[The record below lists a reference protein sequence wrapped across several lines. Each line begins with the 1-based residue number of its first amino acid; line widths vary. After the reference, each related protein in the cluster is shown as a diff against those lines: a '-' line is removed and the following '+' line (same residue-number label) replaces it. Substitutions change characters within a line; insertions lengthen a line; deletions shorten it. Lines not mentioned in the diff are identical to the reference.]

1 MTSSGED
8 LGSNLQ
14 GLSISEAME
23 TKCEDGG
30 GMNYDHSSR
39 RDSLDLGA
47 VSFKAFEN
55 DEFAEIHYRDAEDG
69 RGAAA
74 LESANL
80 PQITSNNGNIE
91 NDSDSDSD
99 SGWQIMPT
107 IASYNIYDEKGQ
119 LSIRPYE
126 VRSLQTPSQEELSSK
141 DKSNTKT
148 TFGYT
153 KVAAEEQ
160 AQRSFQTN
168 RKTDFL
174 FDHRRL
180 RNDSSRGTLASDEK
194 AKDAMETDH
203 DSDSSEFSQDEKDD
217 EETFYDEYEDDV
229 EPMDDLNPD
238 TQLDATKNMLTEKEK
253 FAYVGAI
260 NVLINQICTELATL
274 CLCVDNI
281 TSHRK
286 LARRLQFAQKDTA
299 AWKTDI
305 LERIYTHLNVS
316 DEEIIMIEQL
326 SNHGVRLED
335 LCKCL
340 KTHQKVEN
348 PFEEHDDSK
357 NDENNEEEKIEK
369 EQKSPNEK
377 ESDIRES
384 CESTTS
390 SVTKRNLEDEA
401 EDNKESYGIN
411 MPNEV
416 VNPDMIKDK
425 SRIDIDVAWTVI
437 CDLFLLL
444 LQDAAYDARSRILLL
459 RFAEVLNVTGLEV
472 AEFERRIT
480 DSLDMEQSTEDQNW
494 DETKLMKDRR
504 KRRRRKKLCYVGLA
518 MVGGS
523 LVLGLSGGLLAP
535 VIGAGIAA
543 GLSTVGITGATGFL
557 TGAGGATAV
566 AVTSTAI
573 GGNIGFKG
581 MKRRMGSVRTFE
593 FCPLH
598 NNRRVNLLISVSGW
612 MIGNVDD
619 VRLPYSTV
627 DPVEGD
633 LYSLNWEPEMLKS
646 IGESITIIANE
657 LFATT
662 IQQVLGATVLTAF
675 ISAIQWPMW
684 LSKLSYILDNPW
696 NVSLDRAWSAGKIL
710 ADTLI
715 AKNLGQRPTTLMGFS
730 LGSRVIFSC
739 LVELCKKKAFGLVEN
754 VYLFGTP
761 VIKNKEQLVMA
772 RSVVSGRFVNAYS
785 EKDWMLAYLFRAAA
799 GGFSTVMG
807 ITPITNVEGIENFDC
822 TDVVDGHLAYRKNMP
837 KLLKRLGISVVS
849 EQFVEIEEDVDFGEI
864 KRKRKLVE
872 DVDAAQKKLSEK
884 KKHNSWVPKWLKP
897 KKSKWRSMVEDTVE
911 EGKEIEIPAQA
922 AKEEDMISD
931 STRESM
937 KEPST
942 KAGAEEGTTE
952 KNEEDDE
959 AENPSKK
966 DPVLIDHGA
975 LMNEL
980 KLIKQAI
987 HEEQRHKKKE
997 MKEDEEE
1004 EDKDESEGNTADETP
1019 NASIS
1024 EKNKSSRQ
1032 SSYGAPQSPGN
1043 FQLLG
1048 AGRTI
1053 LPEDDD
1059 MFKQRNKSGMTFEFP
1074 DDI

>member
-1 MTSSGED
+1 MTSPGED
-8 LGSNLQ
+8 LGSKLQ
-14 GLSISEAME
+14 GLSISEAKE
-23 TKCEDGG
+23 TKNEEDDRISCDPG
-30 GMNYDHSSR
+30 SR
-39 RDSLDLGA
+39 GNSLDLGS
-47 VSFKAFEN
+47 VSFKTFKNE
-55 DEFAEIHYRDAEDG
+55 EVAEIHYRDAEEDG
-69 RGAAA
+69 GEAAA
-74 LESANL
+74 LESARL
-80 PQITSNNGNIE
+80 PTITTSNGESE
-91 NDSDSDSD
+91 NDTDSDSE
-99 SGWQIMPT
+99 WQIMPT

-126 VRSLQTPSQEELSSK
+126 VKSLHTPSQEELSSK
-141 DKSNTKT
+141 DKKNTKT

-160 AQRSFQTN
+160 AQRSFQSN

-174 FDHRRL
+174 FDHKRL
-180 RNDSSRGTLASDEK
+180 YNNDSSRGTLASDEK
-194 AKDAMETDH
+194 TKETTEIDQ
-203 DSDSSEFSQDEKDD
+203 DSDSSESWQDEEDD
-217 EETFYDEYEDDV
+217 ETVFYDEYEDDV
-229 EPMDDLNPD
+229 EPMNDLSPD

-253 FAYVGAI
+253 FAYVGAV
-260 NVLINQICTELATL
+260 NVLLNQICTELATL

-299 AWKTDI
+299 AWKLDI
-305 LERIYTHLNVS
+305 LERIYMHLNLS
-316 DEEIIMIEQL
+316 DEEIRMIEQL

-340 KTHQKVEN
+340 KTHQNVEN
-348 PFEEHDDSK
+348 PFEKTDDNK
-357 NDENNEEEKIEK
+357 NDNEHGTEKIDR
-369 EQKSPNEK
+369 
-377 ESDIRES
+377 ESDNGES

-401 EDNKESYGIN
+401 EENKESNDKSI
-411 MPNEV
+411 PNEV
-416 VNPDMIKDK
+416 VNPETIKDK
-425 SRIDIDVAWTVI
+425 SRIEIDVAWTVI

-444 LQDAAYDARSRILLL
+444 LQDAAYDSRSRILLL

-494 DETKLMKDRR
+494 DETQLMKDRR
-504 KRRRRKKLCYVGLA
+504 KRRKRKKLCYVGLA

-593 FCPLH
+593 FYPLH

-612 MIGNVDD
+612 MIGNEDD

-633 LYSLNWEPEMLKS
+633 LYSLHWEPEMLKS

-799 GGFSTVMG
+799 GGFKTVMG
-807 ITPITNVEGIENFDC
+807 ITPIGNVEGVENFDC

-849 EQFVEIEEDVDFGEI
+849 ENFVDIEESVDFEEI

-884 KKHNSWVPKWLKP
+884 KKRNSWVPKWLKP

-911 EGKEIEIPAQA
+911 EGKEIEIPTQ
-922 AKEEDMISD
+922 KEEDTTNDPTID
-931 STRESM
+931 SL
-937 KEPST
+937 KEGVG
-942 KAGAEEGTTE
+942 KEAYEENEEEGET
-952 KNEEDDE
+952 
-959 AENPSKK
+959 ENPSKK

-987 HEEQRHKKKE
+987 YEEKQKNK
-997 MKEDEEE
+997 
-1004 EDKDESEGNTADETP
+1004 EGNGKNEGEENITDEKS
-1019 NASIS
+1019 NASIN
-1024 EKNKSSRQ
+1024 ENEKSSRQ
-1032 SSYGAPQSPGN
+1032 SSCSAPRSPGN
-1043 FQLLG
+1043 FQLLN
-1048 AGRTI
+1048 AGRPI

-1059 MFKQRNKSGMTFEFP
+1059 MFKHRNKSDMTFEFP

>member
-1 MTSSGED
+1 MKSPGED
-8 LGSNLQ
+8 LESDLQ
-14 GLSISEAME
+14 ALSISE
-23 TKCEDGG
+23 TNKRQNEDEGEISYG
-30 GMNYDHSSR
+30 YDSR
-39 RDSLDLGA
+39 ENSLDLGA
-47 VSFKAFEN
+47 VSFKAFKN
-55 DEFAEIHYRDAEDG
+55 DEVAEIHYRDGADEDEETAG
-69 RGAAA
+69 
-74 LESANL
+74 LESFKL
-80 PQITSNNGNIE
+80 PTTTACDSNSDSDTD
-91 NDSDSDSD
+91 NDSD
-99 SGWQIMPT
+99 WQIMPA

-119 LSIRPYE
+119 LSICPYE
-126 VRSLQTPSQEELSSK
+126 VKSLQSPSQEELSLK
-141 DKSNTKT
+141 NKKNVKT

-153 KVAAEEQ
+153 KIAAEEQ

-180 RNDSSRGTLASDEK
+180 NNDSFRSKLGSDGSTKKTVEI
-194 AKDAMETDH
+194 DH
-203 DSDSSEFSQDEKDD
+203 NLNDSDSWKSEGDD
-217 EETFYDEYEDDV
+217 ETVFYDEYEDDV

-238 TQLDATKNMLTEKEK
+238 TQLNTTKDMLTEKEK
-253 FAYVGAI
+253 FAYVGAVS
-260 NVLINQICTELATL
+260 VLLNEICTELATL

-286 LARRLQFAQKDTA
+286 LARRLQFAQRDAA
-299 AWKTDI
+299 AWKIDI
-305 LERIYTHLNVS
+305 LGRIYTHLNVS
-316 DEEIIMIEQL
+316 GEEIKMIEQL

-340 KTHQKVEN
+340 KTHQNVEN
-348 PFEEHDDSK
+348 PFEANKDGKENDS
-357 NDENNEEEKIEK
+357 DEK
-369 EQKSPNEK
+369 EEIDM
-377 ESDIRES
+377 ESDIGDICRS
-384 CESTTS
+384 STS
-390 SVTKRNLEDEA
+390 SVTKKNLEDEPD
-401 EDNKESYGIN
+401 ENRESYGKSL
-411 MPNEV
+411 PNEV
-416 VNPDMIKDK
+416 VNPEMIKGK
-425 SRIDIDVAWTVI
+425 SRIEIDVAWTVI

-444 LQDAAYDARSRILLL
+444 LQDAAYDSRSRILLL
-459 RFAEVLNVTGLEV
+459 RFAEVLNVTALEV

-494 DETKLMKDRR
+494 DETQLMKDRR
-504 KRRRRKKLCYVGLA
+504 KRRKRKKLCYVGLA

-573 GGNIGFKG
+573 GGNIGFRG

-593 FCPLH
+593 FYPLH

-612 MIGNVDD
+612 MIGNEDD

-633 LYSLNWEPEMLKS
+633 LYSLHWEPEMLKS

-684 LSKLSYILDNPW
+684 LSKLGYILDNPW

-807 ITPITNVEGIENFDC
+807 ITPIGNIKGVENFDC

-849 EQFVEIEEDVDFGEI
+849 EKFVDIEEGVDSEDI

-872 DVDAAQKKLSEK
+872 DVDAAQKRLSEK
-884 KKHNSWVPKWLKP
+884 KKRNSWVPKWLKP

-911 EGKEIEIPAQA
+911 DGKEIEIPNQL
-922 AKEEDMISD
+922 KEEDVLSD
-931 STRESM
+931 STKHFSNEQ
-937 KEPST
+937 
-942 KAGAEEGTTE
+942 TE
-952 KNEEDDE
+952 KETHEENKMDDDDGTL
-959 AENPSKK
+959 PKK

-975 LMNEL
+975 LKNEL

-987 HEEQRHKKKE
+987 YKEQQQKQDMQHEN
-997 MKEDEEE
+997 
-1004 EDKDESEGNTADETP
+1004 ESKQSTTG
-1019 NASIS
+1019 
-1024 EKNKSSRQ
+1024 EKSNKSINENGE
-1032 SSYGAPQSPGN
+1032 SSQQLSCNVPRNPGN
-1043 FQLLG
+1043 FQLLH
-1048 AGRTI
+1048 AGRPI

-1059 MFKQRNKSGMTFEFP
+1059 MFKHRNKSDMTFEFP
-1074 DDI
+1074 DDL